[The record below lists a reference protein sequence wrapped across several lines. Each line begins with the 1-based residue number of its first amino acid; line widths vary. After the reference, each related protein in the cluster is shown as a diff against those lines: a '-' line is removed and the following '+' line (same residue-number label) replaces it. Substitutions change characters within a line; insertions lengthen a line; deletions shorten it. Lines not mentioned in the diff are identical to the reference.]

1 MQKVTLM
8 TRKAILYAVV
18 ASLFL
23 VSCTA
28 KNEEQYDTRA
38 IESLDAMAEVIGE
51 LSACSYTLKDVN
63 VNEDGSEFYNVHD
76 VYMRGPNKMYIHSNG
91 TKGERSY
98 WYDGTVLAYYS
109 FDKDTYAEIDAPENI
124 METIRYV
131 HDKYGVRFPAADF
144 FYPSFTDDIL
154 TNFDQVLFLGDELI
168 DGIESTSILASR
180 DTLVVQIWIDK
191 ASNLPLRLSI
201 ESIGDTAKF
210 YEATFSN
217 FRSNPDLPDLMFES
231 DPPTDSEKSE
241 LKAIK

>member
-1 MQKVTLM
+1 MTLM
-8 TRKAILYAVV
+8 ASKAILYSVL

-23 VSCTA
+23 VSCA
-28 KNEEQYDTRA
+28 VEDKEEYDTRA
-38 IESLDAMAEVIGE
+38 IQSLDAMSEVIGE
-51 LSACSYTLKDVN
+51 LSACSYTLDDVN
-63 VNEDGSEFYNVHD
+63 VTEDGSEFYNEHD

-98 WYDGTVLAYYS
+98 WYDGKTLAYYS
-109 FDKDTYAEIDAPENI
+109 FDKDTFAEIDAPDNI
-124 METIRYV
+124 METIEYV

-144 FYPSFTDDIL
+144 FYPGFTDDIL
-154 TNFDQVLFLGDELI
+154 ANFDQVLFLGDEVI

-180 DTLVVQIWIDK
+180 DTRVVQIWIEK

-231 DPPTDSEKSE
+231 NPPTDSEKSE